1 VDGTNYGHRR
11 HKEEALLVNIKRT
24 AAIGVLVLL
33 LVGMLGNAAVAQ
45 KKLKIAFIPQLIGI
59 PYFNAME
66 QGGKDAAKQFGVEF
80 SYVGAT
86 TASAPEQVRIMDSLI
101 RQEYDGICVSVLDA
115 VSINPVIRK
124 AKDAGIAV
132 YTSDSDSPDS
142 DRAVYVAQALDDELG
157 YTLIDVLVEQIGGEG
172 KIGIVSGVPTA
183 TNLNTWVNYMKE
195 RVVKYP
201 KVSIVDVRYASSS
214 EEAFRQAQQLMTR
227 YPDIK
232 GLVAVASVT
241 VPGVARAVESANK
254 IGKVKVIGYGSPNT
268 VRSFMKKGIM
278 EASILWNPRDLG
290 YLTVWA
296 GMKLAQGEQ
305 FKNINRV
312 PGLESDIRYLPDKGI
327 LLLGPPLIITKDN
340 VDDFD
345 F

>member
-1 VDGTNYGHRR
+1 
-11 HKEEALLVNIKRT
+11 
-24 AAIGVLVLL
+24 
-33 LVGMLGNAAVAQ
+33 
-45 KKLKIAFIPQLIGI
+45 
-59 PYFNAME
+59 
-66 QGGKDAAKQFGVEF
+66 
-80 SYVGAT
+80 
-86 TASAPEQVRIMDSLI
+86 MDSLI
-101 RQEYDGICVSVLDA
+101 RQKYDAICISVLDP

-124 AKDAGIAV
+124 AKDAGISV
-132 YTSDSDSPDS
+132 FTSDSDSPES
-142 DRAVYVAQALDDELG
+142 DRIVYVAQALDDDLG
-157 YTLIDVLVEQIGGEG
+157 YTLIDVLVEQIGGKG
-172 KIGIVSGVPTA
+172 QIGIVSGVPTA
-183 TNLNTWVNYMKE
+183 TNLNTWVHYMKE
-195 RVVKYP
+195 RVKKYP
-201 KVSIVDVRYASSS
+201 DVTIVDVRYASSS

-254 IGKVKVIGYGSPNT
+254 VGKVKVIGYGSPNT

-305 FKNINRV
+305 FKAVNKV
-312 PGLESDIRYLPDKGI
+312 PGLENEIRYLPEKET
-327 LLLGPPLIITKDN
+327 LLLGPPLIITIDN